1 MPWILTAWLQC
12 NHFCKNRNTVVMS
25 LEMSNACVANPN
37 KIRASYQYITDIYWW
52 GNCAQE
58 RHAEEQ
64 RLGGSHSGRLGITLL
79 LFCDFFKE
87 RSKQKRFFWFII
99 LSTPQWWFQLFLY
112 YFIFFDI
119 YNWPL
124 LFVAMLPWFQREVW
138 KSSLHSAESINFFQ
152 DADKCESWCEN
163 IACFYICITPTR
175 ISMYPS
181 FFIQSQINSN
191 HLIYPVIWSNS

>member
-1 MPWILTAWLQC
+1 MVDTNATKLLGNFISCHCNVPIKYSSPMQWKVICHRHQMPWILTAWLQC

-64 RLGGSHSGRLGITLL
+64 RLGGTHSGRLGITLL

-99 LSTPQWWFQLFLY
+99 LSTPQWWFQLFFILFHIFLY
-112 YFIFFDI
+112 
-119 YNWPL
+119 L
-124 LFVAMLPWFQREVW
+124 
-138 KSSLHSAESINFFQ
+138 
-152 DADKCESWCEN
+152 
-163 IACFYICITPTR
+163 
-175 ISMYPS
+175 
-181 FFIQSQINSN
+181 
-191 HLIYPVIWSNS
+191 

>member
-1 MPWILTAWLQC
+1 MPQNCLGTLYLVTVTFQSNTPMQWKVICHRHQMPWILTAWLQC

-64 RLGGSHSGRLGITLL
+64 RLGGTHSGRLGITLL

-99 LSTPQWWFQLFLY
+99 LSTPQLFILFS
-112 YFIFFDI
+112 YFVDI
-119 YNWPL
+119 TGLCCL
-124 LFVAMLPWFQREVW
+124 LQC
-138 KSSLHSAESINFFQ
+138 SLDFSE
-152 DADKCESWCEN
+152 KCEN
-163 IACFYICITPTR
+163 HPCIL
-175 ISMYPS
+175 
-181 FFIQSQINSN
+181 QS
-191 HLIYPVIWSNS
+191 P